1 MEKQPGFKI
10 SLGMIN
16 RAVMGMIYGDL
27 FMRLLYRTRPYER
40 FPGSA
45 QLLYEKWSETAK
57 NNLRNGSKL
66 MFRQNIR
73 DIVRDF
79 EHLELLDIEKPR
91 IGVVGEILVKYH
103 PTANNDI
110 VSIIEEGGAEAVVPD
125 LMDYFLYSA
134 YNSRFRFRYLAGKKL
149 DQQKGTIA
157 ASYLM
162 SYRKSIIQELQG
174 SSRFLPPTPIEELAH
189 MASSMLSLGNHTG
202 EGWLVTAEM
211 VEFIEQGTQNILCVQ
226 PLACLPNHIT
236 GKGMFKPLKEKYP
249 KANIMPIDYDPG
261 ISQVNQLNRI
271 KLLLSLAMKDSEV
284 K

>member
-1 MEKQPGFKI
+1 
-10 SLGMIN
+10 
-16 RAVMGMIYGDL
+16 
-27 FMRLLYRTRPYER
+27 
-40 FPGSA
+40 
-45 QLLYEKWSETAK
+45 
-57 NNLRNGSKL
+57 
-66 MFRQNIR
+66 
-73 DIVRDF
+73 
-79 EHLELLDIEKPR
+79 
-91 IGVVGEILVKYH
+91 
-103 PTANNDI
+103 
-110 VSIIEEGGAEAVVPD
+110 
-125 LMDYFLYSA
+125 MDYFLYSA

>member
-1 MEKQPGFKI
+1 
-10 SLGMIN
+10 MIN

-57 NNLRNGSKL
+57 SNLRNGSKL

-79 EHLELLDIEKPR
+79 EHLELLDIKKPK